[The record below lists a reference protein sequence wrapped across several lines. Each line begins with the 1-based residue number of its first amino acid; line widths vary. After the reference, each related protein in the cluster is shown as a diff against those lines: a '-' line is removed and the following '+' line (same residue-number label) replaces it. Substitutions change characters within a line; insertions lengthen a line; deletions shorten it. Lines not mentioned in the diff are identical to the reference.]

1 MNSPKKDEKPL
12 KASHERFAA
21 EIANGASGVAAAR
34 AAFPNQTE
42 ASATST
48 AHRLLKRPEIR
59 ERIQRRIEEAT
70 SLTSNEIIGTLAAQ
84 MRSDPMEIFEGLD
97 NPIIDRIIEKQL
109 GHLIKAITIKRVVE
123 GAGDTKMVSEVI
135 RLQFHSAQTAAIELG
150 RIYGLRQT
158 ARQNDRDATIR
169 RRLREALGRFA
180 KRHFNGDIK
189 QAKDTWVQVNPDHS
203 KYLDCV
209 DENEKG

>member
-1 MNSPKKDEKPL
+1 MLAKPRDARRCPNLRNPMQVRGTTRMDSLEKIRKDHFEMNSRKKDEKPL

-34 AAFPNQTE
+34 AAFPNQNE

-59 ERIQRRIEEAT
+59 ERIQRRIEEAA

-97 NPIIDRIIEKQL
+97 NPIIARITEKKL
-109 GHLIKAITIKRVVE
+109 GHLIKSMTIKRSSKVP
-123 GAGDTKMVSEVI
+123 
-135 RLQFHSAQTAAIELG
+135 
-150 RIYGLRQT
+150 
-158 ARQNDRDATIR
+158 ATQR
-169 RRLREALGRFA
+169 WCPR
-180 KRHFNGDIK
+180 
-189 QAKDTWVQVNPDHS
+189 
-203 KYLDCV
+203 
-209 DENEKG
+209 